1 MKTSMLWSV
10 LGLFIL
16 TACNTASTVAS
27 PDTGQVTQT
36 VTATEFTSAATQAL
50 QEGSITFQRNGG
62 FAGVSE
68 QWIIF
73 LDGHIENLEGER
85 QQVDSEDM
93 HTLFEII
100 QAEGFFELAD
110 SYVPLDT
117 CCDRF
122 TYTISVSIGDKN
134 KSVSTIDAS
143 PTQPA
148 QLQNIIRAINDLLF
162 TP

>member
-1 MKTSMLWSV
+1 MKTLMLWHM
-10 LGLFIL
+10 LGLIIL
-16 TACNTASTVAS
+16 TACNASGTAAVTQTATATASTSDV
-27 PDTGQVTQT
+27 P
-36 VTATEFTSAATQAL
+36 QAP
-50 QEGSITFQRNGG
+50 QDGSITFQRNGG

-85 QQVDSEDM
+85 QQVDSEDVQ
-93 HTLFEII
+93 TLFEII
-100 QAEGFFELAD
+100 EAEGFFELAD

-122 TYTISVSIGDKN
+122 TYTITVSIGDKN

-162 TP
+162 AP